1 MIETLQVKGN
11 LSTRIRQRVLEW
23 ALLHQDELMEACNR
37 RGRGEHPGRI
47 PPLE

>member
-1 MIETLQVKGN
+1 MIETLRVKGN

-23 ALLHQDELMEACNR
+23 ASLHRDELMEAWNR
-37 RGRGEHPGRI
+37 RERGENPGRI